1 MPGATRDGFTA
12 EAFHLKCDGKEN
24 TITIIKNNLNFVF
37 GGYLF
42 EGITS
47 SNGWGV
53 DSRAFIFS
61 LRRLGV
67 TNCLKFMVTDAN
79 HAIYGHSGLG
89 PTFGQGIDICI
100 KDNSNINTGSYT
112 NFSCSYESPREFLSK
127 GQHSKLFLQ
136 ENLING

>member
-1 MPGATRDGFTA
+1 
-12 EAFHLKCDGKEN
+12 
-24 TITIIKNNLNFVF
+24 VF

-112 NFSCSYESPREFLSK
+112 NFSCSYESPREFLTK
-127 GQHSKLFLQ
+127 GQHSKAFLAGKPYKWLTTEIEVYQ
-136 ENLING
+136 IDKEIKVLLDN